1 MEISSVL
8 TTVLKYSWNVS
19 FEDFKDDF
27 AKVINC
33 YVSDGY
39 ALEKYDAMRQNFVS
53 FYCNLDDEAKERFV
67 EVALAHYSK

>member
-8 TTVLKYSWNVS
+8 TTILKYAYNVS
-19 FEDFKDDF
+19 FDDFKIDF
-27 AKVINC
+27 AKVING

-39 ALEKYDAMRQNFVS
+39 GLEKFNSMRQNFVS
-53 FYCNLDDEAKERFV
+53 FYCNLDDEAKEKFI